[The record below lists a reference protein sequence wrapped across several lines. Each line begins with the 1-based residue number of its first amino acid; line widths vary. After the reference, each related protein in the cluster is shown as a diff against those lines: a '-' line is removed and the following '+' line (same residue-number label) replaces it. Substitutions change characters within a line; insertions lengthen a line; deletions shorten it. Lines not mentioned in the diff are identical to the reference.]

1 MSLTQEVLVARH
13 QHMKIFAL
21 CLITNKVT
29 TDSNAIDNHSLAAEL
44 HVAKAKAPLVGRL
57 IERIISNTPVD

>member
-1 MSLTQEVLVARH
+1 
-13 QHMKIFAL
+13 MKIFAL